1 LTAAIGQG
9 WTGMV
14 LISRSRRNLPRRGL
28 AAALPMFVFLTGA
41 VILAGCSTGSVIA
54 DHLPT
59 AAGGLPENT
68 PQRPTAPPVYPAV
81 HDLPPPRSDAMLTDE
96 EQKRLEADLLAARK
110 RAEAANAAGSAP
122 KP

>member
-14 LISRSRRNLPRRGL
+14 LILRSRRNLPRSAL
-28 AAALPMFVFLTGA
+28 AGALRVFLFLAGA
-41 VILAGCSTGSVIA
+41 VILAGCGSIVA

-96 EQKRLEADLLAARK
+96 EQKRLESDLLAARK
-110 RAEAANAAGSAP
+110 RAEAANPAGSAP